1 MNASGQLAEHETLGL
16 LGWSAFFADQITPDD
31 AGFEPVRIS
40 RVHRSRL
47 IALSGRGVVEPM
59 LGPNGN
65 TRQFAV
71 GDFVLVDPVTAHLH
85 RRLERRSVIERRVSG
100 GVVPQLG
107 GANIDTLFI
116 VTSCN
121 LDFNPARLE
130 RYLAWANQAGIEP
143 VIVLTKA
150 DLAEDLS
157 FYEDGARVLQRGLD
171 VVVVHSTATQTVAT
185 LARWC
190 GRGQTVALVG
200 SSGVGKSTLVNTL
213 IGTTEEPPQQTGSIR
228 EQDAKGR
235 HTTTARSLH
244 PILGGGWVI
253 DTPGIRSLQ
262 VSDLADGL
270 DVLFAEITELAA
282 RCRFRDCTHAH
293 EPGCAVRAAV
303 SEGTIDPQRL
313 ERWRL
318 LQNENAG
325 NGREQS
331 RGAGGQMGRG
341 RGKQR

>member
-1 MNASGQLAEHETLGL
+1 MPTRGAEDETLGA
-16 LGWSAFFADQITPDD
+16 LGWSAFFAEQITSGD
-31 AGFEPVRIS
+31 AGLEPARIA

-47 IALSGRGVVEPM
+47 TALSTHGPVEPV
-59 LGPNGN
+59 LGPDVN
-65 TRQFAV
+65 TSHFAV
-71 GDFVLVDPVTAHLH
+71 GDFVLVDPLTARLH

-130 RYLAWANQAGIEP
+130 RYLAWSNQAGIEP

-150 DLAEDLS
+150 DLAEDLAS
-157 FYEDGARVLQRGLD
+157 YEDAARALQRGLD
-171 VVVVHSTATQTVAT
+171 VVVVHPNEAQTVAA
-185 LARWC
+185 LAPWC
-190 GRGQTVALVG
+190 GSGQTVALVG

-213 IGTTEEPPQQTGSIR
+213 VGATEGPPQETGAIR

-282 RCRFRDCTHAH
+282 RCRFHDCTHAH
-293 EPGCAVRAAV
+293 EPGCAVREAV
-303 SEGTIDPQRL
+303 AEGTVDPKRL
-313 ERWRL
+313 ERWHL
-318 LQNENAG
+318 LQNENAQ
-325 NGREQS
+325 NDRTET
-331 RGAGGQMGRG
+331 RAAGGRVGGGRG
-341 RGKQR
+341 RRR